1 MRARELLW
9 GDVDV
14 PPHKHTSTVK
24 SMFDR
29 KGRSIPTILSELPP
43 YVPPSSPRLYS
54 VSGQGHAQNEPPS
67 RSPRTAAAPRRII
80 PRRSATAPNSA
91 RELRRPTFDSF
102 QLARGTTTVPTRP
115 VPLPPLDH
123 AQLTQ
128 YDSLARGTS
137 TAGARIK
144 SEVYMLRT
152 RSGPYSFMPPTQH
165 PQLYTQHE
173 LEPEPQWPSM
183 PPRPEPRA
191 PEPNILTQRTT
202 QRDEPWPQQLFDAP
216 TRTTRMASATSRARH
231 ADYGANAIGIA
242 PAVPSIS
249 SATWYLE
256 RGETFPLEKASAAAT
271 STCITRASTAAAPDN
286 FTIRR
291 HDRFSATQMAM
302 ACGYGNDVLWAAELW
317 DRRHC
322 ERLANSRQAALE
334 TARDYGVDTER
345 RMLDAI
351 VALASNRLS
360 NRLVPP
366 TARRPSTS
374 MPSSAMPSASKA
386 VDQGAQSSIWAPR
399 AAWCDS
405 RALYDT
411 DKVRQMVFE
420 QDWAQAYELG
430 IHDLMLHVLDEA
442 VVGREHSREHGSTMP
457 IPGKVS
463 EVRHVFQTNHELCV
477 QLFAYYAA
485 EGGSLGSTIQLH
497 GWRHFI
503 TDAQLSSNQK
513 AFCRPSDYDLV
524 FVYAKATKKR
534 GHRAASVSDSVEE
547 PPVVDT
553 KNLGEFALSRVEF
566 LIALMLLAIKS
577 CNGRADG
584 RADTLDVSDA
594 LDNLFRLKLEPRL
607 RKYLPSQALFRR
619 CFAYSP
625 EVNTVL
631 LQYASPLRGLFACI
645 GGPSA
650 ATNLSKASLSPD
662 VMEAAR
668 LSRISGTPLLGRE
681 GFLRLLHVV
690 GLIEAD
696 LSEHTAMLCFAW
708 SRMVV
713 VDARSVQGQLM
724 EAHLPFEGFLETLCH
739 LCLLKALPTDSQLVV
754 ANHTD
759 AGSFLIELQRLDKE
773 AYQQF
778 LLSLRTPWGEGAY
791 RDGFGCH
798 RLVDLS
804 QDPSKSGADVS
815 GVLVDRNFMPR
826 RLEHLIHLVFRRIE
840 VACGLVNTGVVPCT
854 VELSADQLASWW
866 RKSVLEFVEKGPS

>member
-1 MRARELLW
+1 M
-9 GDVDV
+9 
-14 PPHKHTSTVK
+14 
-24 SMFDR
+24 
-29 KGRSIPTILSELPP
+29 
-43 YVPPSSPRLYS
+43 
-54 VSGQGHAQNEPPS
+54 
-67 RSPRTAAAPRRII
+67 
-80 PRRSATAPNSA
+80 
-91 RELRRPTFDSF
+91 
-102 QLARGTTTVPTRP
+102 
-115 VPLPPLDH
+115 
-123 AQLTQ
+123 
-128 YDSLARGTS
+128 
-137 TAGARIK
+137 
-144 SEVYMLRT
+144 
-152 RSGPYSFMPPTQH
+152 
-165 PQLYTQHE
+165 
-173 LEPEPQWPSM
+173 
-183 PPRPEPRA
+183 
-191 PEPNILTQRTT
+191 
-202 QRDEPWPQQLFDAP
+202 
-216 TRTTRMASATSRARH
+216 
-231 ADYGANAIGIA
+231 
-242 PAVPSIS
+242 
-249 SATWYLE
+249 
-256 RGETFPLEKASAAAT
+256 
-271 STCITRASTAAAPDN
+271 
-286 FTIRR
+286 
-291 HDRFSATQMAM
+291 
-302 ACGYGNDVLWAAELW
+302 
-317 DRRHC
+317 
-322 ERLANSRQAALE
+322 
-334 TARDYGVDTER
+334 
-345 RMLDAI
+345 
-351 VALASNRLS
+351 
-360 NRLVPP
+360 
-366 TARRPSTS
+366 
-374 MPSSAMPSASKA
+374 
-386 VDQGAQSSIWAPR
+386 
-399 AAWCDS
+399 
-405 RALYDT
+405 
-411 DKVRQMVFE
+411 
-420 QDWAQAYELG
+420 
-430 IHDLMLHVLDEA
+430 
-442 VVGREHSREHGSTMP
+442 
-457 IPGKVS
+457 
-463 EVRHVFQTNHELCV
+463 
-477 QLFAYYAA
+477 
-485 EGGSLGSTIQLH
+485 
-497 GWRHFI
+497 
-503 TDAQLSSNQK
+503 
-513 AFCRPSDYDLV
+513 
-524 FVYAKATKKR
+524 
-534 GHRAASVSDSVEE
+534 
-547 PPVVDT
+547 VDT

-650 ATNLSKASLSPD
+650 AANFSKASLSPD

-668 LSRISGTPLLGRE
+668 ISRKSGTPLLGRE

-724 EAHLPFEGFLETLCH
+724 EAHLSFEGFLETLCH